1 MDWREA
7 TVLSRKLA
15 CREETGT
22 DMQSKVKLRNHRG
35 QEKREELPDGFPVTC
50 SPAVLPAVHSGE
62 ILPHPFCELRYT
74 GAGLS
79 GSPSLARKPSLIQA
93 GNIAKMQPGDSKFE
107 ATGF

>member
-7 TVLSRKLA
+7 TVLSRKLV

-35 QEKREELPDGFPVTC
+35 REKREELLNGFPVTC

-74 GAGLS
+74 GSGLS

-93 GNIAKMQPGDSKFE
+93 GNTAKMQPEDSKFE
-107 ATGF
+107 AAGF